1 MNILKQLKNLLASHS
16 GNVMAIAAACMPL
29 IIGAAAIGVD
39 TVQLT
44 LARRELQ
51 RAADAS
57 ALAGAYALVQS
68 KPAAAAVTRDLA
80 LNNKITLSTTPV
92 VENAPT
98 TGSYMNDMR
107 AVRVVLTA
115 NRTTPFMGFFNRRN
129 TIVKVEATA
138 AWVYN
143 GKFCMVSLENGN
155 NTGITF
161 SGSTT

>member
-29 IIGAAAIGVD
+29 IVGAAAIGVD

-68 KPAAAAVTRDLA
+68 KPAAAAVDRDLA
-80 LNNKITLSTTPV
+80 LNNKIVLSTARV
-92 VENAPT
+92 VENGPSIGA
-98 TGSYMNDMR
+98 Y
-107 AVRVVLTA
+107 A
-115 NRTTPFMGFFNRRN
+115 NN
-129 TIVKVEATA
+129 
-138 AWVYN
+138 
-143 GKFCMVSLENGN
+143 
-155 NTGITF
+155 
-161 SGSTT
+161 